1 MRIST
6 PDNTLSHYNVESMSY
21 LLVHI
26 YYYLVLY
33 NIIEFDIYS
42 TIMFYII
49 LLNYIIQLSCSM
61 QFY

>member
-6 PDNTLSHYNVESMSY
+6 PGNTLSHYNVESMSY

-26 YYYLVLY
+26 YYYLVVNYLVLC

-42 TIMFYII
+42 TIVFYKI
-49 LLNYIIQLSCSM
+49 LLNYI
-61 QFY
+61 

>member
-6 PDNTLSHYNVESMSY
+6 PNNTLSHYNVESMSY

-42 TIMFYII
+42 TQAVRAKH
-49 LLNYIIQLSCSM
+49 LDDGA
-61 QFY
+61 

>member
-6 PDNTLSHYNVESMSY
+6 PGNTLSHYNVESMSY

-26 YYYLVLY
+26 YYYLVLC

-42 TIMFYII
+42 TIVFYKM
-49 LLNYIIQLSCSM
+49 LLNYI
-61 QFY
+61 

>member
-21 LLVHI
+21 LLVNI

-42 TIMFYII
+42 IIMFYV
-49 LLNYIIQLSCSM
+49 IQLSYSISL
-61 QFY
+61 FLKYG

>member
-6 PDNTLSHYNVESMSY
+6 PNNTLLHYNVENMSY

-26 YYYLVLY
+26 YHYLVLY

-42 TIMFYII
+42 IIMFYAI
-49 LLNYIIQLSCSM
+49 LLELYIIQLPCSM
-61 QFY
+61 